1 MSELFDAEV
10 KHTARGFRF
19 YDFVDRNGHECTIQ
33 KSSIATENA
42 IWLGLESASPKI
54 LHGDATKLGI
64 EHNESSG
71 WVDYPIPEEVSMN
84 TRMHLTQDQA
94 MQLGEMLIHFAES
107 GELPRL
113 SVASGTR
120 ADGWISVH
128 DKKPKYGTP
137 VILSVNNV
145 VQDITY
151 NLDGGDDSLDWFEPY
166 SSVGLYDDLKDISL
180 FVTHDIDVK
189 WMSLPN
195 PPARK

>member
-1 MSELFDAEV
+1 MSELKNCPFCGGRAMSMHEHDMPNLPIVVWCDCEHL
-10 KHTARGFRF
+10 KNTDYF
-19 YDFVDRNGHECTIQ
+19 YVNDWN
-33 KSSIATENA
+33 
-42 IWLGLESASPKI
+42 
-54 LHGDATKLGI
+54 
-64 EHNESSG
+64 
-71 WVDYPIPEEVSMN
+71 
-84 TRMHLTQDQA
+84 
-94 MQLGEMLIHFAES
+94 
-107 GELPRL
+107 
-113 SVASGTR
+113 TR